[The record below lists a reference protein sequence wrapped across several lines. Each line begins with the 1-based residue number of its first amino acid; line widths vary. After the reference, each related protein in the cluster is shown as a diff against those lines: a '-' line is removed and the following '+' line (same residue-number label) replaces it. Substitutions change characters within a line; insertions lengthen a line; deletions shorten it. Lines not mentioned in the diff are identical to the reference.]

1 MAELIV
7 QYTSTAQWHGLL
19 MDAQERSRR
28 HLSEDSESYLVFLL
42 MRYLRRPDLV
52 RRVMAMG
59 YLKAM
64 LSAGRLRQERLQD
77 VGDQCLILAGLFP
90 GQAARR
96 RVALQYF
103 VDLGRGAFHWRAQSD
118 DTPEESLYG
127 DLARRYPD
135 LIAVL
140 QALRTLDARVDGA
153 LEAEEA
159 VAEQRLL
166 Q

>member
-7 QYTSTAQWHGLL
+7 QYTSTAQWHSLL
-19 MDAQERSRR
+19 MDAQQRSRR
-28 HLSEDSESYLVFLL
+28 HLPEDSESYLVFLL

-52 RRVMAMG
+52 RRVMAIG

-64 LSAGRLRQERLQD
+64 LSAGRLQQERLQE

-103 VDLGRGAFHWRAQSD
+103 VDLGRGAFQRRAQSD
-118 DTPEESLYG
+118 LSPEESLYG
-127 DLARRYPD
+127 DLARQYPD
-135 LIAVL
+135 LVTVL
-140 QALRTLDARVDGA
+140 GALRTRDSTMDRMMR
-153 LEAEEA
+153 AEESA
-159 VAEQRLL
+159 AARPAMH
-166 Q
+166 